1 MQTPAWLT
9 NVAQIALILAIPIL
23 LVATP
28 LYIYISPAFV
38 RHEYRLRHIPPSERF
53 DPQERLRISDP
64 ILRYLRG
71 RIGVEEM
78 ASTRTDDGQIALLP
92 EEVQHLVDVK
102 RVTDGFFVAQRV
114 SLALGVLALAALWL
128 SPRRALI
135 PAAFRQGVW
144 LTGGLIVF
152 ILVFALVDFNLFFT
166 RFHQIFFPA
175 GSWVFYAD
183 DTLIQLY
190 PLPFWVDAVW
200 KVAVTILAEAGL
212 LLLAARWLR
221 HSGWLEAG

>member
-9 NVAQIALILAIPIL
+9 AVAHIALILAIPIL

-28 LYIYISPAFV
+28 LYVYISPGFV
-38 RHEYRLRHIPPSERF
+38 RHEYRLSHIPPSERF
-53 DPQERLRISDP
+53 GPQERLRLSDP
-64 ILRYLRG
+64 ILHYLRG
-71 RIGVEEM
+71 RISADRM
-78 ASTRTDDGQIALLP
+78 AATRTDEGQIALLP

-102 RVTDGFFVAQRV
+102 RVTDGFFVAHQI
-114 SLALGVLALAALWL
+114 ALTVGVLALAALWL

-135 PAAFRQGVW
+135 PAALRQGVW
-144 LTGGLIVF
+144 LTGGLILF
-152 ILVFALVDFNLFFT
+152 ILAFALIDFDLFFT
-166 RFHQIFFPA
+166 RFHQIFFTA

-200 KVAVTILAEAGL
+200 KVAVTILVEAVL
-212 LLLAARWLR
+212 TLLAARWLGY
-221 HSGWLEAG
+221 SAWLEAG